1 MQNVD
6 DSGSRGAGVK
16 TIRLI
21 IITAGLLMAGDQVG
35 WVSWSGLAY
44 ADQPLGVSKG
54 TNSIGKSVKTRE
66 GQDLGKM
73 VNNGRGG
80 GDIEYAVL
88 SSGGSVGVKYVAV
101 PWSVLTL
108 SGDKSHFVLHA
119 KEAWMRN
126 ARSLDKPSGLDVSPP
141 AWAVVVYAAYDL
153 QEKTS
158 HKVMPLSRS
167 ALTSSVVTE
176 GTQGLI
182 GRPPS

>member
-1 MQNVD
+1 V
-6 DSGSRGAGVK
+6 RTV
-16 TIRLI
+16 RLI
-21 IITAGLLMAGDQVG
+21 IITAGLMAADQVG
-35 WVSWSGLAY
+35 WVSWSDLAY
-44 ADQPLGVSKG
+44 ADQPLVVSKWSH
-54 TNSIGKSVKTRE
+54 SIGKSVKTRE

-88 SSGGSVGVKYVAV
+88 SSGESVGVKYVAV

-126 ARSLDKPSGLDVSPP
+126 TRSLDKPRGLDVPQSD
-141 AWAVVVYAAYDL
+141 WAAVVYAVYDL

-158 HKVMPLSRS
+158 HTVMPLSRS